1 MLASPA
7 MSHTLKWVGWI
18 LGFAVVVAAAVAIR
32 MDYVH
37 RESGEWRLRPSAE
50 PQMLR
55 FDGHR
60 YRRDGID
67 SVKVTGFTK
76 HGWDLGGGSIL
87 APATTGTPG
96 EIQVRSLRT
105 YYDYRLA
112 G

>member
-1 MLASPA
+1 
-7 MSHTLKWVGWI
+7 MSQSAKWVIWI
-18 LGFAVVVAAAVAIR
+18 LGFVVVLAASVAIR
-32 MDYVH
+32 MEYVH

-60 YRRDGID
+60 YLRDGTD
-67 SVKVTGFTK
+67 EGKVKGFTK
-76 HGWDLGGGSIL
+76 HGQDLGGGHIL
-87 APATTGTPG
+87 APATAGTPG
-96 EIQVRSLRT
+96 EIQVKNLDV

>member
-1 MLASPA
+1 VSQ
-7 MSHTLKWVGWI
+7 TLKWVVWT
-18 LGFAVVVAAAVAIR
+18 LGFVVVLGAAVAIR

-50 PQMLR
+50 PRMLR

-60 YRRDGID
+60 YLRDGVGE
-67 SVKVTGFTK
+67 VKDAGFVK
-76 HGWDLGGGSIL
+76 HGEDLGGGYIL
-87 APATTGTPG
+87 APATGAAPS
-96 EIQVRSLRT
+96 EIQVRNLKT

>member
-1 MLASPA
+1 

-18 LGFAVVVAAAVAIR
+18 LGFLVVVAAAVAIR
-32 MDYVH
+32 MYYVH

-60 YRRDGID
+60 YLRDGVD
-67 SVKVTGFTK
+67 QVRMTGFTK
-76 HGWDLGGGSIL
+76 HGQDLGGGIIL
-87 APATTGTPG
+87 APARPG
-96 EIQVRSLRT
+96 RPDQIQVRSLKRL
-105 YYDYRLA
+105 YDYRLA